1 MLPNPQQFAKEWIDS
16 WNSHD
21 MKRILSH
28 YGDNFSITT
37 PMIKRLFGNEEGT
50 LYGKEAIKKYWEDAL
65 QKVPDLHFELLDITL
80 GVTSIALFYKSVFDT
95 RAMEVMFFNDEGKV
109 EKVIA
114 HYSL

>member
-1 MLPNPQQFAKEWIDS
+1 MLPNPQQFSNEWIDS

-21 MKRILSH
+21 IERILSH
-28 YGDNFSITT
+28 YSDDFSITT
-37 PMIKRLFGNEEGT
+37 PMIQRLSGNNEGT
-50 LYGKEAIKKYWEDAL
+50 LYGKKAIKKYWEDSL

-80 GVTSIALFYKSVFDT
+80 GVTSIALYYKSVFDT
-95 RAMEVMFFNDEGKV
+95 RAMELMCFNDEGKV